1 MVRAVEGEGGV
12 GHCHLPVPAVPAA
25 GQSQRQ
31 HGVDPQMPL
40 CGMIV
45 IIQDGMC
52 HSPEGRQATCV
63 LR

>member
-31 HGVDPQMPL
+31 HGV
-40 CGMIV
+40 
-45 IIQDGMC
+45 
-52 HSPEGRQATCV
+52 
-63 LR
+63 